1 MGTCEQPL
9 NPDELSALR
18 VLTLGFRGGAPLRSV
33 LDATEAGHGTLAWGR
48 PAAQRAALE
57 ATVLWRPRDAP
68 GNFAWG
74 SRRSSRFLRLLIDE
88 IDRAQCVASEELVQA
103 AANAAVSRR
112 ATATPDVPH
121 VVLRAPDGGDVV
133 LRVGHAADVGLRLWE
148 AGAAAFL
155 AILGTPLVRNDVAGC
170 NVLEIGSGLGLSA
183 YALARAGA
191 NRAVLSDASGAVLDV
206 LRANVRHVGA
216 SATATGPSTTTTQL
230 RVTRLNVCEA
240 AEVARACLRH
250 TIDTIFVADVTYDPS
265 LAVAVVRAIESV
277 VIAADSQERKIVAYI
292 FATKRSDVVDKTF
305 RKALNSTALNIE
317 EIPLALHN
325 ASLDES
331 SFGILLNCNKTWDL
345 CKVRLY
351 RLT

>member
-1 MGTCEQPL
+1 MGTSETL
-9 NPDELSALR
+9 NGDELGALR
-18 VLTLGFRGGAPLRSV
+18 ILTLGFRGGAPLRNV
-33 LDATEAGHGTLAWGR
+33 LDATEAAHGTLAWGR

-57 ATVLWRPRDAP
+57 ATVLWRPPDAP
-68 GNFAWG
+68 PNFAWG
-74 SRRSSRFLRLLIDE
+74 TRRSARFLRLLIDE
-88 IDRAQCVASEELVQA
+88 VDRVQSVASEELVQA

-112 ATATPDVPH
+112 TAAADVPH

-133 LRVGHAADVGLRLWE
+133 LRVGHASDVGLRLWE

-155 AILGTPLVRNDVAGC
+155 AVLGTPLVRNDVAGQ

-191 NRAVLSDASGAVLDV
+191 NHAVLTDASSAVLDV
-206 LRANVRHVGA
+206 LRANVRHV
-216 SATATGPSTTTTQL
+216 SATAAHATQL
-230 RVTRLNVCEA
+230 RVARLNVCEA

-250 TIDTIFVADVTYDPS
+250 AIDTILVADVTYDPA
-265 LAVAVVRAIESV
+265 LAVSVVRAIESV
-277 VIAADSQERKIVAYI
+277 VIAADAQDRKIVAYI
-292 FATKRSDVVDKTF
+292 FATKRSEMVDKTF
-305 RKALNSTALNIE
+305 RKALNNTALNIE

-325 ASLDES
+325 GSLDQS